1 MVKVYI
7 CSFPFYCF
15 CVIKCASLLM
25 LRLLQCHPMQLNFC
39 LQSLGLGSFYVNLST
54 VCWAIRPFPWID
66 NRASSNVRTQ
76 NTFITKS
83 GCPQRPCMAPFQTAK
98 DNMTSSLLSGSRN
111 HLPKENG
118 DYAPHPGIWVAC
130 VPHSRL
136 AGQFL
141 PEAHDGVKQHRF
153 ASVSRTEELQWVYR
167 LPKANC
173 PIRLAARNGQ
183 SPPMGHAGWVLG
195 CP

>member
-1 MVKVYI
+1 MSVLWLPAILAV
-7 CSFPFYCF
+7 FCF
-15 CVIKCASLLM
+15 RYLCIDTSRIQEWQKRDTLLWG
-25 LRLLQCHPMQLNFC
+25 LDLLH
-39 LQSLGLGSFYVNLST
+39 VDLST
-54 VCWAIRPFPWID
+54 ACWAIRPFPWID

-111 HLPKENG
+111 HLPKGNG